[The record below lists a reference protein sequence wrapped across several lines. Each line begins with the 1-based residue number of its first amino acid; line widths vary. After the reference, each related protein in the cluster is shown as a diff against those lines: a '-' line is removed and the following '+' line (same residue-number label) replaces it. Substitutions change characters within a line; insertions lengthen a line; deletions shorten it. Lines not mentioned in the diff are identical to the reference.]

1 MNIFD
6 IIGGLLNQGSN
17 KTPEVKVP
25 YRLEEDSFEEVNN
38 EEPLNAQN
46 PAKESVTPAPEP
58 IPPVGVKAQSE
69 SGYKPLPGGFKYQ
82 PLKHGLNVLRTAK
95 LASVRSAGFGMVR
108 NGGTRPHQGVDLA
121 VPNNYRCYAVDDGIV
136 SFVKTSD
143 DNGYGRMLIIKL
155 DGGLFVA
162 YAHLKDI
169 LVKEGQRVKAGDVVA
184 LTGSSGNAR
193 TMRDMPGGSHLHFE
207 VRTSQHPGKGLAGR
221 IDPLK
226 YFTPDTYNKSLYQ

>member
-6 IIGGLLNQGSN
+6 IIGGLLHHGNDKSS
-17 KTPEVKVP
+17 EVKIP
-25 YRLEEDSFEEVNN
+25 YKLEEDSFEETNEASVDAPKSVVEEVSPSVNT
-38 EEPLNAQN
+38 EASPAVKNA
-46 PAKESVTPAPEP
+46 
-58 IPPVGVKAQSE
+58 PVSD
-69 SGYKPLPGGFKYQ
+69 YKPLPGGFKFQ

-108 NGGTRPHQGVDLA
+108 NGGTRAHQGVDLA
-121 VPNNYRCYAVDDGIV
+121 VPNNYRCYAVDDGVV

-155 DGGLFVA
+155 DSGLFAV

-169 LVKEGQRVKAGDVVA
+169 LVKEGQRVKAGAVVA

-193 TMRDMPGGSHLHFE
+193 TMRDMAGGSHLHFE
-207 VRTSQHPGKGLAGR
+207 VRTTQHPGKGLTGR
-221 IDPLK
+221 VDPLK
-226 YFTPDTYNKSLYQ
+226 YFTTDTYNKSLYQ

>member
-25 YRLEEDSFEEVNN
+25 YRLEEDSFEEVNEASVDAPKSVV
-38 EEPLNAQN
+38 EEVSPSVNTEAPPAVKNA
-46 PAKESVTPAPEP
+46 
-58 IPPVGVKAQSE
+58 PV

-121 VPNNYRCYAVDDGIV
+121 VPNNYRCYAVDDGVV